1 MTIAATLVDDATGE
15 TLAESD
21 LEPGDLPASFARSDA
36 TLEVRGAPWRVV
48 RAIPDG
54 REAIAQH
61 GSVELRLAPADSA
74 LTHEEPTRDD
84 SLPEIDADRKE
95 EGLTLPAIDWRQF
108 ELVAAAHRSAIAADF
123 EEIRDVVAEGKK
135 GAYGRCHLRTSIP
148 EPLASAALTRSELL
162 RTLGQPNLRALRIQ
176 GHAGIVRGAFALPL
190 GDSIGY
196 GVVRGEEGTSGGTIR
211 VLGLA
216 GAPRASAPKLHA
228 VAKAHGLL
236 LVDWIG
242 TTIWEAGEDEFVET

>member
-1 MTIAATLVDDATGE
+1 MTILATLVDDATGE

-21 LEPGDLPASFARSDA
+21 FEPGDLPPSFARSEA
-36 TLEVRGAPWRVV
+36 QLEVRGAQWKIV

-54 REAIAQH
+54 REAITSA
-61 GSVELRLAPADSA
+61 GKVELRLTPAA
-74 LTHEEPTRDD
+74 GAITHEAPSRDD

-95 EGLTLPAIDWRQF
+95 EGLTLPPGDWRQF
-108 ELVAAAHRSAIAADF
+108 ELVAAAHRSAIAEEL
-123 EEIRDVVAEGKK
+123 EEIRDVIAEGKK
-135 GAYGRCHLRTSIP
+135 GAYGRCHVRTRIA
-148 EPLASAALTRSELL
+148 EPLAGAGLTRAELVK
-162 RTLGQPNLRALRIQ
+162 TLGGTNLRALRIQ
-176 GHAGIVRGAFALPL
+176 GQPGIVRGAFALPL

-196 GVVRGEEGTSGGTIR
+196 GVVRSEEGSSGGTVR

-228 VAKAHGLL
+228 IAKKHGLL
-236 LVDWIG
+236 LVDWNG